1 MLSNNLSNI
10 EGVSVF
16 PIISLIVFFLFFAVT
31 VVWVLRLDK
40 KYIVRMRNLPL
51 ESNSE
56 NNPEGMNPQNNSE
69 MKDEVN
75 Q

>member
-1 MLSNNLSNI
+1 MLSEYLSNV

-16 PIISLIVFFLFFAVT
+16 PIVSLIVFFLFFAVT

-40 KYIVRMRNLPL
+40 KYIVRMGNLPL

-56 NNPEGMNPQNNSE
+56 NNPKGMNLQNNSE

>member
-1 MLSNNLSNI
+1 MLSNNLTNI

-31 VVWVLRLDK
+31 VVWVLRLDI

-56 NNPEGMNPQNNSE
+56 KNPDGINYQNISE
-69 MKDEVN
+69 IKDEVN